1 MTAPPLISRL
11 FIYTA
16 VAAVI
21 AGAAMPHRAAAAS
34 FYLQD
39 QSVKGLGRAYSGEVA
54 DQGAESLWW
63 NPAAIAGSPNEI
75 YIGENSILTS
85 ASVLDRGSSIT
96 YPGGA
101 SFSNGGDP
109 HAFNPVEFGVVP
121 NGAASYRLNDRFAV
135 GLSTAAP
142 YDFTS
147 TYSSNA
153 FARYNSLKSRLTT
166 IDIAATGAM
175 RATDWLDLGVSV
187 NTEYTSANL
196 GNALPNLSPL
206 LPDGQQTL
214 RGDGWNVGYTVGAE
228 AHFGPWAFGASYK
241 SAMDH
246 DLSGTATVSGLL
258 GPLASGDVSA
268 GAHAHFTTPWIA
280 TLGARYHLTSKLT
293 LDLQAERFGWS
304 EFSDIDYS
312 VSGVATAIPEH
323 YRDTTSGAV
332 GLEYAVNRS
341 FTLRTGVGYDQSPLN
356 PIYRDTRVPDS
367 DRMLYTLGAS
377 MRVSPRMTVDASGAY
392 VAFRGSSVN
401 TTTAVY
407 AGTLAQ
413 TSVNELAGIGGNAK
427 ILSLGMRYAF

>member
-1 MTAPPLISRL
+1 MTAMPLISRL

-16 VAAVI
+16 IGAVV
-21 AGAAMPHRAAAAS
+21 AGAAMPHHAAAAA

-63 NPAAIAGSPNEI
+63 NPASIARSPNEI
-75 YIGENSILTS
+75 YIGGNSILTS
-85 ASVLDRGSSIT
+85 STVLDRGSSIT

-101 SFSNGGDP
+101 TFPIGGDP
-109 HAFNPVEFGVVP
+109 RAFNPVEFGVVP
-121 NGAASYRLNDRFAV
+121 NGAVSYRLNDRFAV

-142 YDFTS
+142 YNFTS

-175 RATDWLDLGVSV
+175 RLNDWLDLGVAV

-206 LPDGQQTL
+206 LPDGQETL
-214 RGDGWNVGYTVGAE
+214 RGDGWNVGYTVGAQT
-228 AHFGPWAFGASYK
+228 HFGPWEFGASYK

-246 DLSGTATVSGLL
+246 DLSGSAVVSGLL
-258 GPLASGDVSA
+258 GPLAANNFST
-268 GAHAHFTTPWIA
+268 GATAHFTTPWIA
-280 TLGARYHLTSKLT
+280 TLGARYHLTPKLT
-293 LDLQAERFGWS
+293 LNAQAERFGWS
-304 EFSDIDYS
+304 EFNAIVYDI
-312 VSGVATAIPEH
+312 GGAAIPTPEN

-332 GLEYAVNRS
+332 GLDYAVNRKL
-341 FTLRTGVGYDQSPLN
+341 TLRAGVGYDQSPLN

-367 DRMLYTLGAS
+367 DRMLYTVGAS
-377 MRVSPRMTVDASGAY
+377 MTVLPRLTVDASGGY
-392 VAFRGSSVN
+392 VAFRGSAVN
-401 TTTAVY
+401 NNTPFY

-413 TSVNELAGIGGNAK
+413 TTVNELAGVGGDAK
-427 ILSLGMRYAF
+427 VLSLGMRYSF